1 VKKHYLY
8 FQKALFIREFESLL
22 LKLFNQ
28 GRLNGTVHTCVG
40 QELIP
45 VVLSEKLL
53 PGDKIFSNH
62 RGHGHYLAFKG
73 NSLYLLAELLGKKDG
88 VSKGIG
94 GSQHLF
100 TNNFISNGIQGGLS
114 PISIGYSYVN
124 KKRGSNSIAI
134 TFIGDGTLGQGVLYE
149 SLNLASLMGSQTLF
163 VLENNQY
170 AQSTSVKDNF
180 KGDLENRIKGFGLD
194 YLKTN
199 IWDLEDLDSTLKSA
213 VENVRNGKPTFVE
226 VVCYRLNSHS
236 KGDDNRFESE
246 VKEYYSI
253 DLINKFKIECPNEY
267 SQFFHEIQKELED
280 LLDQCNRMSDLEEN
294 QIFEYIYNQE
304 TGTCEID
311 YDILSPKRINKSIY
325 DGLKSLLSSSDSVF
339 IGEDILYKSL
349 NTEKPY
355 GGAFKVSDDLSDLF
369 PDRVINSPIS
379 EQAIIGFGIGAALNG
394 YRAIVEIMFG
404 DFMTLGLDQLYQ
416 QASKIPSMFGQDINL
431 PLVVR
436 TPMGAR
442 RGYGPTH
449 SQSIEKLFMFLPNIN
464 LISINSLV
472 DPEIIYKQ
480 INSIQR
486 TSIVIED
493 KVGYTKLFPSKV
505 SSLYNVEHTLDLFPT
520 VILKPSF
527 TKPNLLIF
535 LYGGMLDEII
545 EILDELIE
553 NEVFPYIICPT
564 ILTPLNI
571 SPVKIGLD
579 HVNKLIFIEEG
590 TKHGALSSEIISY
603 LSENKIPFNLTGR
616 ISNES
621 IIPCA
626 KSAEL
631 NCVPNSNLILNGI
644 IKLFNNG

>member
-1 VKKHYLY
+1 MINFYQY
-8 FQKALFIREFESLL
+8 YQKALYIREFESLL
-22 LKLFNQ
+22 LKLFNK
-28 GRLNGTVHTCVG
+28 GLLNGTVHTCVG

-62 RGHGHYLAFKG
+62 RGHGHYLAFNG
-73 NSLYLLAELLGKKDG
+73 NSLSLLAELLGKKDG

-124 KKRGSNSIAI
+124 KKRGNNSIAI

-149 SLNLASLMGSQTLF
+149 SLNLASLLGSQTLF
-163 VLENNQY
+163 ILENNQY
-170 AQSTSVKDNF
+170 AQSTSLKDNF
-180 KGDLENRIKGFGLD
+180 SGDLENRIKGFGLE

-199 IWDLEDLDSTLKSA
+199 IWDLEDLDCTLKSA
-213 VENVRNGKPTFVE
+213 VKNVRNGKPTFVE
-226 VVCYRLNSHS
+226 VSCYRLNSHS
-236 KGDDNRFESE
+236 KGDDNRYESE
-246 VKEYYSI
+246 VKEYYSK
-253 DLINKFKIECPNEY
+253 DLINKFKIECSNDS
-267 SQFFHEIQKELED
+267 SQFLYEIQKELED

-294 QIFEYIYNQE
+294 HIFEYIYNQE
-304 TGTCEID
+304 TGACKIN
-311 YDILSPKRINKSIY
+311 YDTLSPKRINKSIY
-325 DGLKSLLSSSDSVF
+325 EGLKSLLSSSDSVF

-369 PDRVINSPIS
+369 PERVINSPIS

-416 QASKIPSMFGQDINL
+416 QASKIPSMFGQNINL

-472 DPEIIYKQ
+472 DPELIYKQ
-480 INSIQR
+480 INFIQK

-493 KVGYTKLFPSKV
+493 KVGYTKLFPSKI

-535 LYGGMLDEII
+535 LYGGMLDELI

-553 NEVFPYIICPT
+553 NDVFPYIVCPT
-564 ILTPLNI
+564 SLTPLNI
-571 SPVKIGLD
+571 SPLKIGLD
-579 HVNKLIFIEEG
+579 TINKLIFIEEG
-590 TKHGALSSEIISY
+590 TKYGALSSEIISY
-603 LSENKIPFNLTGR
+603 LSENNIPFNLTGR

-631 NCVPNSNLILNGI
+631 KCVPNSNLILNSI
-644 IKLFNNG
+644 IKLYNNG